1 MYLLSNI
8 HVYQHLLFCSDGI
21 YPASF
26 KLRNSKELLA
36 LCVLWSPW
44 KRTFLRDME
53 KTFLNKI
60 FNDQIKIWRGKV
72 AKVLRVLSNGPISA
86 HFSLVHKGKVKL

>member
-1 MYLLSNI
+1 MY
-8 HVYQHLLFCSDGI
+8 HHLLFCSDGI
-21 YPASF
+21 YRASF
-26 KLRNSKELLA
+26 KLRNSKEFLA
-36 LCVLWSPW
+36 LCVFLSPL
-44 KRTFLRDME
+44 KRIFLRDMD

-72 AKVLRVLSNGPISA
+72 AKVPLVLSNGPISA